1 MIAAG
6 VSATALGNAPVV
18 PKTLAVEA
26 IKEHALKQAAVYA
39 SPGGEA
45 QHATANALEAFRNLA
60 TTTGYVHPSVIAL
73 VLKGICLSTVVL
85 SAKVAPG
92 TPAIGTAFASLM
104 ARVIAVLNT
113 EGALAKPNA
122 QAPKIEVTG
131 LFAWGEGSA
140 MCWVSVNAQVYMQA
154 MIVPS
159 SPHGLSSQ

>member
-1 MIAAG
+1 M
-6 VSATALGNAPVV
+6 V
-18 PKTLAVEA
+18 PRTLAVEV
-26 IKEHALKQAAVYA
+26 IKEHALKQAVAYA
-39 SPGGEA
+39 SLGGEA

-85 SAKVAPG
+85 SAKVAPE
-92 TPAIGTAFASLM
+92 TPAIGTELASLM

-122 QAPKIEVTG
+122 QAQKIEVTG

-140 MCWVSVNAQVYMQA
+140 ICWVSVNAQVYMQA
-154 MIVPS
+154 MIVLS